1 MSDSFADLWSS
12 SAPVKPSRP
21 ARKLGASPVPPPAT
35 LRPKYDAFA
44 ILAAS
49 ASKTPSP
56 RSITPSAPAAIAQ
69 KSNGGAATS
78 TSGDAFGDILS
89 GSFGANPSN
98 ANLSIAEQAARA
110 NARVIQQPP
119 IPPQTSSAWAGLD
132 SLAGGASFSSSLQHK
147 PATPE
152 ADDDWIFGS
161 TTTPAPMPSNDDLG
175 IEDFV
180 SHPKPSD
187 DPLPP
192 RSSKANSLWDLD
204 DFNSTSNQ
212 GHRISSP
219 ASNLPPSRSDTPGDF
234 DFGDR
239 ENALLDDDS
248 GSDDDILGDLGKPA
262 RMQPTSAARSSHSNV
277 APAHR
282 PPSPPPHLIGQ
293 IVEMG
298 FSPDQARVALAST
311 ESGVDV
317 QAALEALLSEPSR
330 SSPVPAAPRASGGSR
345 TVRDRFQD
353 DDGWGIEEQRP
364 EPPRQH
370 PRQQIYP
377 SRERSPLSSSETNY
391 QQQADKLIAQASEIG
406 SRVFQRANA
415 FWKEGKSRVSKAY
428 EERAPSSRAGST
440 GYNEGPSGRPRWM
453 QEAPE
458 NDQATSPGEP
468 SRNGFRDEG
477 ADAIPVPTNPSAPT
491 RARPQVKP
499 SHLDQT
505 KKVDLF
511 SEDTP
516 TAYVSPF
523 RRGAGS
529 RTTPVQAVSARA
541 PSPVRLTQRNVISA
555 SPSAISASAEHKT
568 SGTEMFKLGRFA
580 EAETAYTSA
589 ISRLPDSHLL
599 LVPLLNNRGLS
610 RFKTGNISG
619 AIEDFSA
626 VIALVG
632 PSYHPAREAKVTR
645 EEDGAG
651 VDLGD
656 ALGKAW
662 RRRAEAYE
670 GKEKW
675 DLARQDWEAIVGAD
689 FASRHRG
696 EALSGIGRCKKMV
709 SAAGDGPDVVTP
721 SAPRPTKRPAL
732 RRGPTPPS
740 EAVVRLK
747 QANQEAEAEEQAR
760 LELKDSVDSRLAA
773 WKNGKET
780 NLRALVA
787 SLDTVLWPELG
798 WQKVG
803 MAELVTS
810 NQVKIR
816 YTKAIAKLHPDK
828 LNVKN
833 TTLEQRMIANGV
845 FGTLNDAWN
854 AFKP

>member
-12 SAPVKPSRP
+12 SAPVKPSQP
-21 ARKLGASPVPPPAT
+21 ARKLGASPVPPPGA

-44 ILAAS
+44 MLAAS

-56 RSITPSAPAAIAQ
+56 RSLTPSAPAVVAQ

-78 TSGDAFGDILS
+78 TSGDAFGDLLS

-152 ADDDWIFGS
+152 VDDDWIFGS
-161 TTTPAPMPSNDDLG
+161 TTTPAPKPSNDDLG

-180 SHPKPSD
+180 SRPQPSD

-192 RSSKANSLWDLD
+192 RPAKANSLWDLD

-212 GHRISSP
+212 GRRISSP

-262 RMQPTSAARSSHSNV
+262 RVQPTPTARSSHSNV

-298 FSPDQARVALAST
+298 FSPDQARAALAST

-317 QAALEALLSEPSR
+317 QAALEALLSEPSQ

-345 TVRDRFQD
+345 TVRDQ
-353 DDGWGIEEQRP
+353 QRP
-364 EPPRQH
+364 DPPRQH

-377 SRERSPLSSSETNY
+377 SRERSPLSSSEANY
-391 QQQADKLIAQASEIG
+391 QQQADKLITQASEIG
-406 SRVFQRANA
+406 SR
-415 FWKEGKSRVSKAY
+415 EGKSRVAKA
-428 EERAPSSRAGST
+428 SRAGST

-458 NDQATSPGEP
+458 NDQAISPGEP

-477 ADAIPVPTNPSAPT
+477 ADSIPVPPNPSAPT

-499 SHLDQT
+499 SHPDQT

-523 RRGAGS
+523 RRGA
-529 RTTPVQAVSARA
+529 VSARA
-541 PSPVRLTQRNVISA
+541 PSPVQRKVISA
-555 SPSAISASAEHKT
+555 SPSAISASAEHKA

-589 ISRLPDSHLL
+589 ISRLPDLHLL

-619 AIEDFSA
+619 AIEDFTA

-651 VDLGD
+651 VDIGD

-670 GKEKW
+670 GREKW

-696 EALSGIGRCKKMV
+696 EALSGIGRCKKMN
-709 SAAGDGPDVVTP
+709 VVTP
-721 SAPRPTKRPAL
+721 SAPRPTKRPAA

-740 EAVVRLK
+740 EAAVRLK

-810 NQVKIR
+810 NQ
-816 YTKAIAKLHPDK
+816 AIAKLHPTRC